1 MCGTPESDCREADAR
16 TVVRLLMPAPHGPL
30 AGVEVR
36 RPGPSGPHWDGS
48 RVALVSGAGGAK
60 EDFLPLMHRLVEA
73 GHRLFAVDL
82 CGQNETP
89 GPDDPAA
96 YGIDAQATDLA
107 VAMTAVCARKP
118 VHLVGH
124 GAGALVAATA
134 VLQARSRERFAPST
148 YGSLT
153 LVAPCW
159 DAPLTAG
166 DVASADWE
174 PLVAR
179 QHRGGTLTD
188 ERRALIR
195 QRLAR
200 SHPMS
205 MEHLAA
211 AAAAPDLVAALRADG
226 IRMLVVGGAEDPL
239 VPVDRTRELARHLGA
254 RHSVVP
260 GAGHLPHHDN
270 PDALAAALTAFWAED
285 EVRSSRPPAAHQ
297 AAAT

>member
-1 MCGTPESDCREADAR
+1 MSGTLVSDCKEADGR
-16 TVVRLLMPAPHGPL
+16 TLIPMLMPAPHGPL
-30 AGVEVR
+30 AGVEIR
-36 RPGPSGPHWDGS
+36 RPGPSGPHWNGS

-60 EDFLPLMHRLVEA
+60 EDFLPLMHRLAEE
-73 GHRLFAVDL
+73 GRRLFAVDL
-82 CGQNETP
+82 RGQNETP

-96 YGIDAQATDLA
+96 YGIGALATDLA
-107 VAMTAVCARKP
+107 VAITAACARKP

-148 YGSLT
+148 YLSLT

-159 DAPLTAG
+159 DGPMTAG
-166 DVASADWE
+166 DAQPADWE
-174 PLVAR
+174 LLVAR
-179 QHRGGTLTD
+179 QHRGGTMAG
-188 ERRALIR
+188 ERRAAIR

-205 MEHLAA
+205 LEHLASA
-211 AAAAPDLVAALRADG
+211 AAGPDLVPALRAEG

-239 VPVDRTRELARHLGA
+239 APVDRTAELARQLGA
-254 RHSVVP
+254 RHGVVP

-270 PDALAAALTAFWAED
+270 PDALAGTLTAFWAQD
-285 EVRSSRPPAAHQ
+285 G
-297 AAAT
+297 T

>member
-1 MCGTPESDCREADAR
+1 MYGTRDSDCLEADMR
-16 TVVRLLMPAPHGPL
+16 TVIPLVMPAPHGPL
-30 AGVEVR
+30 AGVEIR

-73 GHRLFAVDL
+73 GRRLFAVDL
-82 CGQNETP
+82 CGQNATP
-89 GPDDPAA
+89 GLDDPAA
-96 YGIDAQATDLA
+96 YVMGALATDLA

-134 VLQARSRERFAPST
+134 VLQARSRRSFAPSS
-148 YGSLT
+148 YSSLT

-159 DAPLTAG
+159 DGLMAVG
-166 DVASADWE
+166 DAESADWE
-174 PLVAR
+174 RLVAR
-179 QHRGGTLTD
+179 QHRGGTMAD
-188 ERRALIR
+188 ERRAVIR

-205 MEHLAA
+205 LRNLASA
-211 AAAAPDLVAALRADG
+211 TAEPELVAGLRAEG

-239 VPVDRTRELARHLGA
+239 VPVERTRELAGQLGA
-254 RHSVVP
+254 RHSLVP
-260 GAGHLPHHDN
+260 RSGHLPHLDN
-270 PDALAAALTAFWAED
+270 PDALAATLTAFWTEHDA
-285 EVRSSRPPAAHQ
+285 
-297 AAAT
+297 